1 MLMETEVFNLS
12 ELSRSFATR
21 MKGKEVA
28 GLLSDVIARNNTG
41 TVVVGW
47 NGVSAASPSFVDE
60 FINGIQEA
68 VQRESCRTSIVFTC
82 DNADVVTLVDTILR
96 RREFAVGYAVRPD
109 DLNGSPVS
117 TLGDPSNQ
125 SVVAV

>member
-1 MLMETEVFNLS
+1 MAGIEVFNLA

-28 GLLSDVIARNNTG
+28 GLLSDVIARNDVG

-47 NGVSAASPSFVDE
+47 SGVRAASPSFIDE

-68 VQRESCRTSIVFTC
+68 VQRESCRTNIVFTC
-82 DNADVVTLVDTILR
+82 EDSEVVTLVDTILR
-96 RREFAVGYAVRPD
+96 RREFPVRYAATSD
-109 DLNGSPVS
+109 DLYWGSSEYAGRPV
-117 TLGDPSNQ
+117 
-125 SVVAV
+125 

>member
-1 MLMETEVFNLS
+1 MAGIEVFNLA

-28 GLLSDVIARNNTG
+28 GLLSDVIARNDVG

-47 NGVSAASPSFVDE
+47 SGVRAASPSFIDE

-68 VQRESCRTSIVFTC
+68 VQRESCRTNIVFTC
-82 DNADVVTLVDTILR
+82 EDSEVVTLVDTILR
-96 RREFAVGYAVRPD
+96 RREFPVRYAATSD
-109 DLNGSPVS
+109 DLYGGSVS
-117 TLGDPSNQ
+117 TLGGPSNQ
-125 SVVAV
+125 NLIIV